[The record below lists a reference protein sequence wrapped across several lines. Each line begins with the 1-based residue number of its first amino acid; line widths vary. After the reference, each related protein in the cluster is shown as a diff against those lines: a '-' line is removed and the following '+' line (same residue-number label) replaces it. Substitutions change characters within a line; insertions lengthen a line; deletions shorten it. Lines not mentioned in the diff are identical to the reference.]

1 MNGAQ
6 GESREEDTESRIFE
20 VEFGA
25 IAISMYSNGSRKM
38 LAIKM
43 PFNKTPPLPSGSLM

>member
-6 GESREEDTESRIFE
+6 GESRLDDTESRIFE

-25 IAISMYSNGSRKM
+25 IAISKKM